1 MAAGASCTVLI
12 VDDHSLMREG
22 LRILL
27 SEIPNVTVVAEAA
40 DGRDAIT
47 LCRSIQPSIVLM
59 DLTLPELDGI
69 EAIRQIHRRFPE
81 IRILALTATA
91 TEVRAAEALNAGAS
105 GYVLKRSG
113 KKELLNAIESVIQG
127 RVYLDPALDET
138 QIEALVTDPNKNTH
152 HALTARERQVLKLVA
167 QGNPN
172 RLIAEVLVVSPKT
185 VETHRLNLMQKL
197 DAHNAAELTRW
208 AYRLGLLND
217 DIL

>member
-113 KKELLNAIESVIQG
+113 KKELLNAIEAVIQG

-138 QIEALVTDPNKNTH
+138 QIEALITDPNKSTH
-152 HALTARERQVLKLVA
+152 HALTAREKQVLKLVA

>member
-1 MAAGASCTVLI
+1 MVAGASCTVLI

-27 SEIPNVTVVAEAA
+27 NEIPNVTVVAEAA

-59 DLTLPELDGI
+59 DLSLPELDGI

-113 KKELLNAIESVIQG
+113 KKELLSAIEAVIQG
-127 RVYLDPALDET
+127 RLYLDPALDET
-138 QIEALVTDPNKNTH
+138 QIEALTTDPAKNTH
-152 HALTARERQVLKLVA
+152 HALTAREKQVLKLVA

-208 AYRLGLLND
+208 AYRLGLLSD

>member
-1 MAAGASCTVLI
+1 MSVSTTCSVLI

-27 SEIPNVTVVAEAA
+27 SSIPNVTVAAEAA
-40 DGRDAIT
+40 DGREAIT
-47 LCRSIQPSIVLM
+47 LCRSLQPTIVLM

-69 EAIRQIHRRFPE
+69 EAIRQIHRRFPN
-81 IRILALTATA
+81 IKILALTATA
-91 TEVRAAEALNAGAS
+91 TEVRAADAINAGAA

-113 KKELLNAIESVIQG
+113 RKELLQAIETVMQN
-127 RVYLDPALDET
+127 RLYLDPALDET
-138 QIEALVTDPNKNTH
+138 QIRALMANTGKAKQ
-152 HALTARERQVLKLVA
+152 HALTARERQVLKLIA

-172 RLIAEVLVVSPKT
+172 RAIAEILIISLKT
-185 VETHRLNLMQKL
+185 IETHRLNLMQKL

-208 AYRLGLLND
+208 AYRLGVLSD

>member
-1 MAAGASCTVLI
+1 MAASASCTVLI

-91 TEVRAAEALNAGAS
+91 TEIRAAEALNAGAS

-113 KKELLNAIESVIQG
+113 KKELLNAIEAVIQG

-138 QIEALVTDPNKNTH
+138 QIEALITDPNKNTH